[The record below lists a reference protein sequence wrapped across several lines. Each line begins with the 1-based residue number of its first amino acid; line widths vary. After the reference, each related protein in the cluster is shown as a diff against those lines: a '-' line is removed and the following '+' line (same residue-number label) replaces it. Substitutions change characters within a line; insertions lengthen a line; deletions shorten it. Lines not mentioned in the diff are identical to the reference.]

1 LPYLCIVKETHTL
14 KKLFEIMEKVVKNGL
29 VITSVQEAQV
39 QLQNGLKNGDKDLLK
54 QALLHLNPEALK
66 NAKLVTK
73 YQMHAAA
80 FMSLIQKNSSL
91 AACSVQS
98 LAGAFLRTFEAG
110 LSVSPEAR
118 ECYVIPRQGQAEI
131 QIGYVAY
138 TTRIAAKGNFV
149 VTSEV
154 VLEGEYFKAFTT
166 GGNGIKFEHT
176 INPNRNKYTQK
187 IVGAYA
193 RLLNQKTGAFLDF
206 AYLSEA
212 ELNNLRLRNTYQK
225 NASKTQSAGAK
236 KGAWETDEA
245 AMSQA
250 KAIKQLVLRSTGCL
264 ELTAL
269 DEQVFVQ
276 DLSGELETVA
286 YQADAETIDAEIDTS
301 GQILNECLALLD
313 KWEQEQ
319 DPAQKDAIRGRC
331 FDFIVSNKTHI
342 NAETGSELNRIYTKM
357 PRQITA

>member
-1 LPYLCIVKETHTL
+1 
-14 KKLFEIMEKVVKNGL
+14 MEKVVKNGL

-54 QALLHLNPEALK
+54 QALLHLNPEALR

-91 AACSVQS
+91 AACSVRS

-118 ECYVIPRQGQAEI
+118 ECYIVPRKGEAEI

-154 VLEGEYFKAFTT
+154 VLEGEYFKAFTSSGQGVT
-166 GGNGIKFEHT
+166 FEHRISPT
-176 INPNRNKYTQK
+176 RNKYTQK
-187 IVGAYA
+187 IIGAYA
-193 RLLNQKTGAFLDF
+193 ILKNQKTGAILDF
-206 AYLSEA
+206 AYLGDA
-212 ELNNLRLRNTYQK
+212 ELNSLRLRNAFQK
-225 NASKTQSAGAK
+225 YASDTQAAGAK

-269 DEQVFVQ
+269 DERVFVQ
-276 DLSGELETVA
+276 DLGGELETVA

-301 GQILNECLALLD
+301 GQILSECLTLLG

-319 DPAQKDAIRGRC
+319 DPAQKDAIRGIC